1 MTKENEDARM
11 IKKLRKISQ
20 KAEKLTD
27 TLNKLNKST
36 EKIAKKILKT
46 VKKNKKEF
54 TTLRARNDTT
64 EPTSDSRLGSTVP
77 SQGGVGRS
85 PSTSNSAKPAK
96 KRNFTHIY
104 AKGADGKPYKCGNC
118 RTCLNPLL
126 KKRCVNTP
134 LLDTEKAANN
144 SRK

>member
-36 EKIAKKILKT
+36 EKIAKKILKS
-46 VKKNKKEF
+46 KKEF
-54 TTLRARNDTT
+54 TTLRAQNDTT

>member
-36 EKIAKKILKT
+36 EKIAKKILKS
-46 VKKNKKEF
+46 KKEF

-134 LLDTEKAANN
+134 LLDTEKAASN